1 MQAAFVPVI
10 TATSAGRVN
19 QLSLD
24 LMPIRKPL
32 KYKGTLQEVRFRGRS
47 QMSFTDIHPDFRLP
61 DEVWQQVQRAI
72 LPEPP
77 KPKGGRPRMDNR
89 QALDAI
95 FYVLR
100 TGCHWKALPRSLGA
114 ASTVHD
120 RFQLWV
126 KQGVFERMWELG
138 LEQYAQEVGIEW
150 EWMAMDGAM
159 VKAPLGGK
167 SNRS

>member
-1 MQAAFVPVI
+1 MAGFNEIAFK
-10 TATSAGRVN
+10 
-19 QLSLD
+19 QHLE
-24 LMPIRKPL
+24 PIRKPL
-32 KYKGTLQEVRFRGRS
+32 KYKRTLKGVRKRGRS
-47 QMSFTDIHPDFRLP
+47 QMSITEIDPDFRLS

-72 LPEPP
+72 QPEPP

-126 KQGVFERMWELG
+126 EQGVFKRMWEMG
-138 LEQYAQEVGIEW
+138 LEQYAQEVGIDW
-150 EWMAMDGAM
+150 QWQAMDGAM

-167 SNRS
+167 SDRSQSH

>member
-1 MQAAFVPVI
+1 MSI
-10 TATSAGRVN
+10 TEI
-19 QLSLD
+19 D
-24 LMPIRKPL
+24 
-32 KYKGTLQEVRFRGRS
+32 
-47 QMSFTDIHPDFRLP
+47 PDFRLS

-72 LPEPP
+72 QPEPP

-126 KQGVFERMWELG
+126 EQGVFKRMWEMG
-138 LEQYAQEVGIEW
+138 LEQYAQEVGIDW
-150 EWMAMDGAM
+150 QWQAMDGAM

-167 SNRS
+167 SDRSQSH